1 MAWSAQRHG
10 PRFGTTCAVTPGRCP
25 QVRPQPLR
33 ADTYSRHYRL
43 PGRSPASFVVG
54 ELHMNEIHCTVIGN
68 VVTDVRLAVTK
79 TGHSVASFRMASTTR
94 RLNRDTGRWEDVDTS
109 FLNVTAWRSMA
120 EHVAASVH
128 KGDPVTVVGRLRVRE
143 YLDTQGRSSISVD
156 VEATSVGHDLGRGVS
171 TFERVRREEVIPEPI
186 DISEPEA
193 QAA

>member
-1 MAWSAQRHG
+1 
-10 PRFGTTCAVTPGRCP
+10 
-25 QVRPQPLR
+25 
-33 ADTYSRHYRL
+33 
-43 PGRSPASFVVG
+43 
-54 ELHMNEIHCTVIGN
+54 MNEIHCTVIGN

-186 DISEPEA
+186 DISEAEA
-193 QAA
+193 EAA

>member
-1 MAWSAQRHG
+1 
-10 PRFGTTCAVTPGRCP
+10 
-25 QVRPQPLR
+25 
-33 ADTYSRHYRL
+33 
-43 PGRSPASFVVG
+43 
-54 ELHMNEIHCTVIGN
+54 MNEIHCTVIGN

-120 EHVAASVH
+120 EHVAASLH